1 MLVTSGYFWIIADII
16 LRYTMFYDDYQI
28 VLVHFMIIALKTEKA
43 HPLGGILVRLS
54 DGYNGER
61 NFMNTEQL
69 NQALR
74 LTINELTTQLTNEST
89 TKNLLAIQ
97 LTEAEQ
103 ASQRLN
109 QEKAELQARVTELE
123 ALLEEQTQPAEEKGE

>member
-1 MLVTSGYFWIIADII
+1 
-16 LRYTMFYDDYQI
+16 
-28 VLVHFMIIALKTEKA
+28 
-43 HPLGGILVRLS
+43 
-54 DGYNGER
+54 
-61 NFMNTEQL
+61 MNTEQL

-97 LTEAEQ
+97 LTEVEQ

-109 QEKAELQARVTELE
+109 QEKAELQARVQELE
-123 ALLEEQTQPAEEKGE
+123 ALLEEQTKPAEEKGE